1 MHFCLLWCICTRM
14 SETLPLYTEEALLKI
29 RGSSWGS
36 TPRFLNI
43 APNRETRESSLGI
56 RNPGRESDCLIQT
69 LPHHTCW
76 ETVGKIVE
84 LPMAVSLSLTGDVT
98 NHPTSHSY

>member
-1 MHFCLLWCICTRM
+1 MMMMGDEVPKEIPCPAFFMRHNFGPG
-14 SETLPLYTEEALLKI
+14 EVP
-29 RGSSWGS
+29 
-36 TPRFLNI
+36 PRFLNI
-43 APNRETRESSLGI
+43 APDRETRESSLGI
-56 RNPGRESDCLIQT
+56 RNPDRESDCLIQT

-76 ETVGKIVE
+76 ETLGKIVE